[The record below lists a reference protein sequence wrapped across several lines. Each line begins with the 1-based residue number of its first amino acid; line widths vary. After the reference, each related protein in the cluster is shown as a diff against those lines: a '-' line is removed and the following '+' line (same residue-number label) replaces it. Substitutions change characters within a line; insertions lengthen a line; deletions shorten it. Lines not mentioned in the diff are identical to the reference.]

1 MSGIA
6 LLIPAQAHAQSAEAE
21 ALRRAAPIIADYL
34 DVDVSRVVPE
44 ARIVEDLGADDLDR
58 VELVMLMEDEFIVE
72 ISDEKLDRMVTV
84 ADLVAAAI
92 GR

>member
-1 MSGIA
+1 M
-6 LLIPAQAHAQSAEAE
+6 PAQAHAQSAEAE
-21 ALRRAAPIIADYL
+21 ALSRAAPIIADYL